1 MDRSVA
7 PTEAQPRTLGTRL
20 NTATKHLAG
29 PLAVVDLDAFDANAR
44 DLVSRAGGT
53 PVRLATKS
61 VRVPDLISR
70 ALAQPGWA
78 GVMAFSLREA
88 LWLVEQGHRDI
99 LLGYPTVDRPALAEF
114 LTNTQALRSI
124 TLMMD
129 DAAQARVVHEVAND
143 AGVQLASTAAATA
156 APVPALG
163 GGTDPAFGIGLMSGA
178 VVQVCI
184 DVDSSWRPGFGPLRA
199 HLGARRSPVHTPAE
213 AVAAALAVEAVGG
226 FRVRGLMFY
235 EAQVAGLPD
244 TSWAVRLVKRASN
257 ADLARRRNAVATAVG
272 FAVGRQ
278 IDLVNSGGTGSLE
291 TSSADS
297 TVTEVTAGSGLLLP
311 TLFDGYRNVRPR
323 PAAFFGLDV
332 VRRPAPGVAT
342 AFAGGY
348 VASGPAGV
356 SRLPSIVEPV
366 GAKLTSSE
374 AAGEVQTPIRLPSDA
389 QLAVG
394 DRVWLRH
401 AKAGELMERFTHVH
415 LVRGSEIVETVPTY
429 RGAGKSFG

>member
-7 PTEAQPRTLGTRL
+7 PTEPQNRTLGMRL
-20 NTATKHLAG
+20 DAATQHLAG

-44 DLVSRAGGT
+44 DLVARAGST
-53 PVRLATKS
+53 PVRLASKS
-61 VRVPDLISR
+61 VRVPHLIER
-70 ALAQPGWA
+70 ALAQPGW
-78 GVMAFSLREA
+78 GGIMAFSLREA

-99 LLGYPTVDRPALAEF
+99 LIGYPCVDRSALAD
-114 LTNTQALRSI
+114 LLRDPQALGAI
-124 TLMMD
+124 TLMID
-129 DAAQARVVHEVAND
+129 DVAQARIVQDVASSV
-143 AGVQLASTAAATA
+143 GVQLADQNPGSAGSGADAETS
-156 APVPALG
+156 
-163 GGTDPAFGIGLMSGA
+163 SGA
-178 VVQVCI
+178 VVRVCI

-199 HLGARRSPVHTPAE
+199 HLGARRSPVHTPAQAVVVALGIE
-213 AVAAALAVEAVGG
+213 ALGG

-244 TSWAVRLVKRASN
+244 SSFAVRLVKRASN
-257 ADLARRRNAVATAVG
+257 VDLAQRRTAVARAVE
-272 FAVGRQ
+272 FALGHE

-291 TSSADS
+291 TSSADP

-311 TLFDGYRNVRPR
+311 TLFDGYRNVQSR

-332 VRRPAPGVAT
+332 VRRPAPGMAT

-356 SRLPSIVEPV
+356 SRLPSIVDPE
-366 GAKLTSSE
+366 GAKLTGSE
-374 AAGEVQTPIRLPSDA
+374 AAGEVQTPIRLPRGRE
-389 QLAVG
+389 LAVG

-415 LVRGSEIVETVPTY
+415 LVRGDEIVETVPTY
-429 RGAGKSFG
+429 RGEGKSFG

>member
-7 PTEAQPRTLGTRL
+7 PTEPQTRTLGMRL
-20 NTATKHLAG
+20 DAATQHLAG
-29 PLAVVDLDAFDANAR
+29 PLAVVDLDAFDANAH
-44 DLVSRAGGT
+44 DLVARAGGT

-61 VRVPDLISR
+61 VRVPHLIER
-70 ALAQPGWA
+70 ALAQPGWG

-88 LWLVEQGHRDI
+88 LWLVEQGHRNILIGYPCVDRAALAD
-99 LLGYPTVDRPALAEF
+99 LLGNP
-114 LTNTQALRSI
+114 QALGAI

-129 DAAQARVVHEVAND
+129 DVAQARIVRDVAGSV
-143 AGVQLASTAAATA
+143 GVQLA
-156 APVPALG
+156 
-163 GGTDPAFGIGLMSGA
+163 GTGTGAESPSGA

-213 AVAAALAVEAVGG
+213 AVVTALGIEALGG

-244 TSWAVRLVKRASN
+244 SSLAVRLVKRASN
-257 ADLARRRNAVATAVG
+257 VDLAQRRTAVATAVE
-272 FAVGRQ
+272 FALGHE

-291 TSSADS
+291 TSSADP

-311 TLFDGYRNVRPR
+311 TLFDGYRNVQSR

-332 VRRPAPGVAT
+332 VRRPAAGMAT

-356 SRLPSIVEPV
+356 SRLPSIVEPE
-366 GAKLTSSE
+366 GAKLTGSE
-374 AAGEVQTPIRLPSDA
+374 AAGEVQTPIRLPRGRE
-389 QLAVG
+389 LAVG

-415 LVRGSEIVETVPTY
+415 LVRGDEIVETVPTY
-429 RGAGKSFG
+429 RGEGKSFG